1 MQMEGSDIVNYGDT
15 ICVVGGFDELTKMAR
30 KSVSCWNPLQI
41 GGDPDEEDGD
51 LEEGRNKTTTKGDDF
66 NNFVLQVLLRFKMFL
81 STHSLI
87 FLEKKCVLELKF
99 LII

>member
-1 MQMEGSDIVNYGDT
+1 MLCFDFDRLFEPFNAMQMEGSDIVNYGDT

-66 NNFVLQVLLRFKMFL
+66 
-81 STHSLI
+81 
-87 FLEKKCVLELKF
+87 
-99 LII
+99 